1 MSQREARTSRV
12 GVELTHLDHPLF
24 DGAGVTKRDLVDYLD
39 AVADRILPV
48 LRDRPLSVIR
58 VRPGQPPFMQKNL
71 PRYAP
76 DWLART
82 AIWAEASQR
91 SVSYPLCQDRR
102 TLLWLANQRAVE
114 YHPTLARDAQGSVRE
129 LVIDL
134 DPPEEAPFR
143 QVVLAARLVRQ
154 VLQDCGLAAAVKTN
168 GAKGCTS
175 SFRSTGRPPRMPPR
189 RPGRWPSARQGWIP
203 ASRPPNT
210 CAPTAAGRCSWTPP
224 GLAAQRWWLPTHR
237 GRDPTCRSPSRSPGT
252 TSTRSPLP
260 ISPFAARLPC
270 SAAPTPGR
278 RSCLRPRACRPTW
291 SSRVTAFR

>member
-1 MSQREARTSRV
+1 MLAAPTYPRPCRSSARPFHPAGRRGDTARMSRRQVAEPRA
-12 GVELTHLDHPLF
+12 GVELTNLDQPLF
-24 DGAGVTKRDLVDYLD
+24 DGSAVTKRELVDYLD
-39 AVADRILPV
+39 AVADRILPG

-76 DWLART
+76 DWVQRT
-82 AIWAEASQR
+82 TIWAEASQR

-154 VLQDCGLAAAVKTN
+154 VLQDCGLAAAVKTS
-168 GAKGCTS
+168 GAKGLHIVVPLD
-175 SFRSTGRPPRMPPR
+175 G
-189 RPGRWPSARQGWIP
+189 Q
-203 ASRPPNT
+203 
-210 CAPTAAGRCSWTPP
+210 AAEDAAAATRA
-224 GLAAQRWWLPTHR
+224 LAER
-237 GRDPTCRSPSRSPGT
+237 
-252 TSTRSPLP
+252 
-260 ISPFAARLPC
+260 AARLD
-270 SAAPTPGR
+270 PG
-278 RSCLRPRACRPTW
+278 
-291 SSRVTAFR
+291 